1 MKIPNQTHKEYKLLY
16 SYMTTDKV
24 EKATVP
30 PKDCYLNDE
39 YLKNSLSNS
48 YWDKLDSDEC

>member
-1 MKIPNQTHKEYKLLY
+1 
-16 SYMTTDKV
+16 MTTDKV